1 MNLNDR
7 VNFFSF
13 LLTRPLMT
21 LRHTNKK
28 THRREEGALLVLQAF
43 HRHPVGINL
52 FFTEQIL
59 LSFDILYFRNLKF

>member
-1 MNLNDR
+1 
-7 VNFFSF
+7 
-13 LLTRPLMT
+13 MT
-21 LRHTNKK
+21 LRHTNKE

-43 HRHPVGINL
+43 HHHPVGISL